1 MFSNYQI
8 IKLILWKATK
18 LYQDVCKEKD
28 TVLGKLTVLER
39 NKRTLIEDND
49 MLNKKHKEAL
59 KVGCDTT
66 AIKECFMIPILCGC
80 VIFSTGQWKEQKS
93 V

>member
-1 MFSNYQI
+1 MCGF
-8 IKLILWKATK
+8 IKAIK

-28 TVLGKLTVLER
+28 TMLGKLTVLER

-59 KVGCDTT
+59 KV
-66 AIKECFMIPILCGC
+66 
-80 VIFSTGQWKEQKS
+80 QHW
-93 V
+93 

>member
-1 MFSNYQI
+1 MKYF
-8 IKLILWKATK
+8 WKATK

-28 TVLGKLTVLER
+28 TMLGKLAVLER

-59 KVGCDTT
+59 KVGMVTT
-66 AIKECFMIPILCGC
+66 VKEYFTTSDNYTITDKT
-80 VIFSTGQWKEQKS
+80 IFL
-93 V
+93 